1 VEKPVNSCTMAR
13 KLEASV
19 VRTVVGCRRDGL
31 GRFRVC
37 LCLGAPD
44 VGGEGFC
51 ASAAGKK

>member
-1 VEKPVNSCTMAR
+1 VEKPVNSGTMAR